1 MNKFTPVLFFCLKN
15 CLKIS
20 SWVVFSLKKYLNR
33 ISSFCFVWLKRQ
45 FWLICRYHLTHSR
58 GLFVSRWPWKMQ
70 IWWPFN
76 NSEASRTSVSLPAP
90 SAPLCAPYEMKGP
103 LVTCWS
109 CYSECERTVRMTCS
123 LLFFTQMQL
132 WVAQTLKLELLQ
144 LRNIKYHILQHW
156 DTWPYPRAKGIF
168 HVAVYLTLSEL
179 NSDGWLHGNRSTA
192 ELPEHIQATLRH
204 PSLCV
209 ISRWVLLEVCVCI
222 CNTVLSADGYPVT
235 LVRYGLNI
243 QDEDCGISWAASP
256 ARCSVNC

>member
-1 MNKFTPVLFFCLKN
+1 MAC
-15 CLKIS
+15 
-20 SWVVFSLKKYLNR
+20 SWADGPER
-33 ISSFCFVWLKRQ
+33 
-45 FWLICRYHLTHSR
+45 CRYG
-58 GLFVSRWPWKMQ
+58 GLLITPRPLAQAWASLLPQLLFALRMKWKAL
-70 IWWPFN
+70 WWL
-76 NSEASRTSVSLPAP
+76 VD
-90 SAPLCAPYEMKGP
+90 
-103 LVTCWS
+103 LVTQSVNARLEWL
-109 CYSECERTVRMTCS
+109 VHFF
-123 LLFFTQMQL
+123 FFTQMQL